1 MKRPHFILKREKNKR
16 LSRRKTPPTFK
27 IVIRH
32 LTVAEIKRAIR
43 KLLAWKNHVILHSQ
57 MLGANIL

>member
-16 LSRRKTPPTFK
+16 LSRRKTPPTLK

-32 LTVAEIKRAIR
+32 FTVAEIKSAIR
-43 KLLAWKNHVILHSQ
+43 KLLVWKNHVILHSQ